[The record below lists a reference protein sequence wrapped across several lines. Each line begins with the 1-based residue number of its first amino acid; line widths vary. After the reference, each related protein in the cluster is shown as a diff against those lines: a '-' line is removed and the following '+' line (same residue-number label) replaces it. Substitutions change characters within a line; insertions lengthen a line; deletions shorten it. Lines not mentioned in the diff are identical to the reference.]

1 MILENKDG
9 VNTLYAK
16 SREEWRK
23 WLEKNHQLKKSVWLI
38 IFHKESKTPSVNYEE
53 AVEEALCF
61 GWIDSKPNK
70 RDNESYYLFFAKRKP
85 NSNWSKANRERAEK
99 MIKQG
104 LMTDAGKAMIDLA
117 KRTGAWT
124 ALRDVQN
131 SVIPNDLQELFDKN
145 KKAYDNFQAFPPSSK
160 RIILEWILNAKRPE
174 TRRKRIEET
183 VTLAERNIKAN
194 HYRQG

>member
-1 MILENKDG
+1 MMIETKDG
-9 VNTLYAK
+9 VNTIYAK
-16 SREEWRK
+16 KREEWRK
-23 WLEKNHQLKKSVWLI
+23 WLEKNHLLEKSVWLVI
-38 IFHKESKTPSVNYEE
+38 YHKDSKTPSINYED
-53 AVEEALCF
+53 AIEEAISF

-70 RDNESYYLFFAKRKP
+70 RDKESYYLLFAKRKP
-85 NSNWSKANRERAEK
+85 NSNWSKANRERAAK

-104 LMTDAGKAMIDLA
+104 LMTDAGKAMIDIA
-117 KRTGAWT
+117 KRTGTWT
-124 ALRDVQN
+124 ALKDVQD
-131 SVIPNDLQELFDKN
+131 SVVPNDLQELFIKN

-194 HYRQG
+194 HYRQ